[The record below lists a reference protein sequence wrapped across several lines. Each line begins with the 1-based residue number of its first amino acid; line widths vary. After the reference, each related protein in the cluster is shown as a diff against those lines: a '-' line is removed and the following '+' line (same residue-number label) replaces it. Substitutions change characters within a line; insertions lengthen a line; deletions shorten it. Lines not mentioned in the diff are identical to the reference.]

1 MKKTLLGTA
10 LLFALAQAL
19 PMDAQK
25 QVRLTFNRAG
35 GTAVSNVT
43 VKVTDES
50 GNAIN
55 GVTATLQSIKQGT
68 GTDADAATTD
78 VALKSG
84 GKLDTHTEILCANY
98 TNKELDSR
106 FAEFTFKISGL
117 SDFSLNHSDL
127 QIASMNGSGDFQ
139 YNNLPRKCDVR
150 VWNNEDKSTLI
161 ASIDGIVT
169 DKNASKE
176 DKVNPTD
183 KDTGKD
189 NTIDWEI
196 KASTTTPA
204 TTDQILVV
212 RLAKSSDNKGCFFGL
227 KQITLYNGY
236 RFATTAT
243 SNIANVATFSASSP
257 VTFSSDATA
266 YIAINSDNK
275 QVTLSPLNGALAA
288 GKGAIVSKATTGDIY
303 AYVSTETTDSR
314 NNLLVGSSDATKELT
329 DGNYYIFN
337 KKDND
342 AVFSPLDNAASTTL
356 AANKAALK
364 TTTTGGQALTLDFG
378 SVTGINTVTTAM
390 PATNATFDLSGRKV
404 SGKLPAGLY
413 IKNGKKLLIK

>member
-50 GNAIN
+50 GNAID

-68 GTDADAATTD
+68 GTNANATATD

-84 GKLDTHTEILCANY
+84 GQLDTHAEILCADYFN
-98 TNKELDSR
+98 TTKDNS
-106 FAEFTFKISGL
+106 FSEFTFKISGL

-127 QIASMNGSGDFQ
+127 QISALNSSSKFQ
-139 YNNLPRKCDVR
+139 YNANNNRKCDVR
-150 VWNNEDKSTLI
+150 VWGDESKNTLI
-161 ASIDGIVT
+161 TSIDGIAA
-169 DKNASKE
+169 DQEASSE
-176 DKVNPTD
+176 T
-183 KDTGKD
+183 KD

-196 KASTTTPA
+196 KGNTATQTTTN
-204 TTDQILVV
+204 QYLVV
-212 RLAKSSDNKGCFFGL
+212 RLARSTGSNGCYFGL
-227 KQITLYNGY
+227 KRITLYNGY

-243 SNIANVATFSASSP
+243 SNIDNVATFSASKP

-266 YIAINSDNK
+266 YIALNSDNT

-314 NNLLVGSSDATKELT
+314 NNLLVGSGDATKELT

-342 AVFSPLDNAASTTL
+342 AVFSPLNSTNTTL
-356 AANKAALK
+356 AANKAVLK
-364 TTTTGGQALTLDFG
+364 TATPGGQALTLDFG
-378 SVTGINTVTTAM
+378 SVTGINTATTAM
-390 PATNATFDLSGRKV
+390 PATNATFDLSGRKA

>member
-10 LLFALAQAL
+10 LLLALAQAL

-68 GTDADAATTD
+68 GTETSAAATD

-84 GKLDTHTEILCANY
+84 GQLDTHSEILCANY
-98 TNKELDSR
+98 NNALNS

-117 SDFSLNHSDL
+117 SNFSLNHSDL
-127 QIASMNGSGDFQ
+127 QISAMNSSGRFQ
-139 YNNLPRKCDVR
+139 YDPKSRKCDIR
-150 VWNNEDKSTLI
+150 VWGDEDKSTLI
-161 ASIDGIVT
+161 ASTDGIVT
-169 DKNASKE
+169 DKNASNGT
-176 DKVNPTD
+176 V
-183 KDTGKD
+183 D

-204 TTDQILVV
+204 TTDQYLVV

-236 RFATTAT
+236 RFATTTT

-303 AYVSTETTDSR
+303 AYVSTEATDSR
-314 NNLLVGSSDATKELT
+314 NNQLVGSGDATKELT

-337 KKDND
+337 KQGEE
-342 AVFSPLDNAASTTL
+342 AVFSPLSNTASTTL
-356 AANKAALK
+356 AANKAVLK
-364 TTTTGGQALTLDFG
+364 TATPGGQALTLDFG
-378 SVTGINTVTTAM
+378 SVTGINTATTAM

>member
-43 VKVTDES
+43 VNVTDES

-68 GTDADAATTD
+68 GTDAGATATN
-78 VALKSG
+78 VALKPG
-84 GKLDTHTEILCANY
+84 NQLDAHTEILCADYN
-98 TNKELDSR
+98 NNGLDSR

-117 SDFSLNHSDL
+117 NDFSLNHSDL
-127 QIASMNGSGDFQ
+127 QIAALNKGGNFQ
-139 YNNLPRKCDVR
+139 YDKGSRKCDVR

-169 DKNASKE
+169 DKNASNE
-176 DKVNPTD
+176 T
-183 KDTGKD
+183 KD

-196 KASTTTPA
+196 KANTTTPA
-204 TTDQILVV
+204 TTEQILVV

-266 YIAINSDNK
+266 YIAINSNDT

-288 GKGAIVSKATTGDIY
+288 GQGAIVSKATTGDIY
-303 AYVSTETTDSR
+303 AYVSAETTDSR
-314 NNLLVGSSDATKELT
+314 NNQLVGGGDATKELT

-337 KKDND
+337 KKGND
-342 AVFSPLDNAASTTL
+342 AVFSPLNNTSTTL

-364 TTTTGGQALTLDFG
+364 TATPGGQALTLDFG
-378 SVTGINTVTTAM
+378 SVTGINTTTTAM
-390 PATNATFDLSGRKV
+390 SATNATFDLSGRKV

>member
-1 MKKTLLGTA
+1 
-10 LLFALAQAL
+10 
-19 PMDAQK
+19 MDAQK

-68 GTDADAATTD
+68 GTEAGAAATD
-78 VALKSG
+78 VALNSG
-84 GKLDTHTEILCANY
+84 NELNTHPEILCANY
-98 TNKELDSR
+98 SNGKNS

-127 QIASMNGSGDFQ
+127 QIAAMNLNGRFQ
-139 YNNLPRKCDVR
+139 NSKGERYCDVR
-150 VWNNEDKSTLI
+150 VWGNENKSTLI
-161 ASIDGIVT
+161 ASTDGILV
-169 DKNASKE
+169 DKLGGSYT
-176 DKVNPTD
+176 V
-183 KDTGKD
+183 D

-196 KASTTTPA
+196 KGEA
-204 TTDQILVV
+204 TTQAATDQYLVV
-212 RLAKSSDNKGCFFGL
+212 RMAKSSNSNGCFFGL

-243 SNIANVATFSASSP
+243 SNIDNVATFSASSP

-314 NNLLVGSSDATKELT
+314 NNLLVGSGDATKELT

>member
-10 LLFALAQAL
+10 LLLALAQAL

-43 VKVTDES
+43 VNVTDES
-50 GNAIN
+50 GNAID
-55 GVTATLQSIKQGT
+55 GVKATLQSIKQGT
-68 GTDADAATTD
+68 GTDAGAAATD
-78 VALKSG
+78 VALLSG
-84 GKLDTHTEILCANY
+84 EQLNTHTEILCANY
-98 TNKELDSR
+98 SNVEKC

-117 SDFSLNHSDL
+117 NNFSLNHSDL
-127 QIASMNGSGDFQ
+127 QISALQYQGKFQ
-139 YNNLPRKCDVR
+139 NSKDQRYCDVR
-150 VWNNEDKSTLI
+150 VWGNENKSTLI
-161 ASIDGIVT
+161 ASADGILAV
-169 DKNASKE
+169 KLG
-176 DKVNPTD
+176 
-183 KDTGKD
+183 GKYEVD
-189 NTIDWEI
+189 NTVDWEI
-196 KASTTTPA
+196 KGNTTTL
-204 TTDQILVV
+204 TTNDKYIVV
-212 RLAKSSDNKGCFFGL
+212 RMAKSDRSQGCYFGL

-243 SNIANVATFSASSP
+243 SNIDNVATFSASNP

-288 GKGAIVSKATTGDIY
+288 KQGAIVSKTTTGDIY
-303 AYVSTETTDSR
+303 AYVSTEATDSR
-314 NNLLVGSSDATKELT
+314 NNQLVGGGDATKELT
-329 DGNYYIFN
+329 DDNYYIFN
-337 KKDND
+337 KNGEE
-342 AVFSPLDNAASTTL
+342 AVFSPLEKSASTTL

-364 TTTTGGQALTLDFG
+364 TTTISGQALTLDFG
-378 SVTGINTVTTAM
+378 SVTGINTTTTAM

-413 IKNGKKLLIK
+413 IKNGKKFIIK

>member
-78 VALKSG
+78 VALLSG
-84 GKLDTHTEILCANY
+84 MELNTHTEILCANY
-98 TNKELDSR
+98 NNAKNS

-127 QIASMNGSGDFQ
+127 QISAMNLNGRFQ
-139 YNNLPRKCDVR
+139 NSKDQRYCDVR
-150 VWNNEDKSTLI
+150 VWSNENKSTLI
-161 ASIDGIVT
+161 ASVDGILA
-169 DKNASKE
+169 DKLGGSYT
-176 DKVNPTD
+176 V
-183 KDTGKD
+183 D

-196 KASTTTPA
+196 KGEA
-204 TTDQILVV
+204 TTQAATDQYLVV
-212 RLAKSSDNKGCFFGL
+212 RMAKSSNSNGCYFGL

-243 SNIANVATFSASSP
+243 SNIDNVATFSASSP

-288 GKGAIVSKATTGDIY
+288 GQGAIVSKATTGDIY
-303 AYVSTETTDSR
+303 AYVSTKATDSR
-314 NNLLVGSSDATKELT
+314 NNQLVGGGDYNMDLT

-337 KKDND
+337 KQGEE
-342 AVFSPLDNAASTTL
+342 AVFSPLKESASTTL
-356 AANKAALK
+356 AANKAVLK

-378 SVTGINTVTTAM
+378 SVTGINTATTAM

-404 SGKLPAGLY
+404 NGKLPAGLY

>member
-43 VKVTDES
+43 VNVTDES
-50 GNAIN
+50 GNAID

-68 GTDADAATTD
+68 GTDATATATD

-84 GKLDTHTEILCANY
+84 EQLNKHPEILCASYSNGK
-98 TNKELDSR
+98 NA

-127 QIASMNGSGDFQ
+127 QISAMNKDGKFQ
-139 YNNLPRKCDVR
+139 NSKDERYCDVR
-150 VWNNEDKSTLI
+150 VWGNENKRTLI
-161 ASIDGIVT
+161 ASVDGILA
-169 DKNASKE
+169 DKLGGNYE
-176 DKVNPTD
+176 V
-183 KDTGKD
+183 D

-196 KASTTTPA
+196 KTTTTTQA
-204 TTDQILVV
+204 TTDQYIVV
-212 RLAKSSDNKGCFFGL
+212 RMAKNDRNTGCFFGL

-288 GKGAIVSKATTGDIY
+288 GKGAIVSKATTGDTY

-314 NNLLVGSSDATKELT
+314 NNLLVGSGDATKELT

-364 TTTTGGQALTLDFG
+364 TATPGGQALTLDFG
-378 SVTGINTVTTAM
+378 SVTGINTATTAM

>member
-43 VKVTDES
+43 VNVTDES

-68 GTDADAATTD
+68 GTDAGATATD
-78 VALKSG
+78 VALNSG
-84 GKLDTHTEILCANY
+84 NELNTHPEILCANY
-98 TNKELDSR
+98 SNGKNS

-117 SDFSLNHSDL
+117 SDFRLNHSDL
-127 QIASMNGSGDFQ
+127 QIAAMNLNGRFQ
-139 YNNLPRKCDVR
+139 NSKGERYCDVR
-150 VWNNEDKSTLI
+150 VWGNENKSTLI
-161 ASIDGIVT
+161 ASTDGILV
-169 DKNASKE
+169 DKLGGSYT
-176 DKVNPTD
+176 V
-183 KDTGKD
+183 D

-196 KASTTTPA
+196 KGEA
-204 TTDQILVV
+204 TTQAATDQYLVV
-212 RLAKSSDNKGCFFGL
+212 RMAKSSNSNGCFFGL

-236 RFATTAT
+236 RFATTTT
-243 SNIANVATFSASSP
+243 SNIDNVATFSASSP

-266 YIAINSDNK
+266 YIAINSNDT

-288 GKGAIVSKATTGDIY
+288 GQGAIVSKATTGDIY
-303 AYVSTETTDSR
+303 AYVSAEATDSR
-314 NNLLVGSSDATKELT
+314 NNQLVGSGDATKELT

-337 KKDND
+337 KKGDD
-342 AVFSPLDNAASTTL
+342 AVFSPLNNTSTTL

-364 TTTTGGQALTLDFG
+364 TATPGGQALTLDFG
-378 SVTGINTVTTAM
+378 SVTGINTATTAM

>member
-10 LLFALAQAL
+10 LLLALAQAL

-43 VKVTDES
+43 VNVTDES
-50 GNAIN
+50 GNAID

-68 GTDADAATTD
+68 GTDAGAAATD

-84 GKLDTHTEILCANY
+84 GQLDTHSEVLCANY
-98 TNKELDSR
+98 NNNGLDRR

-127 QIASMNGSGDFQ
+127 QIAAMNSGGNFQ

-150 VWNNEDKSTLI
+150 VWGDEDKSTLI
-161 ASIDGIVT
+161 ASTDGIVT
-169 DKNASKE
+169 DKNASNE
-176 DKVNPTD
+176 TV
-183 KDTGKD
+183 D

-204 TTDQILVV
+204 TTDQYLVV

-236 RFATTAT
+236 RFATTTT
-243 SNIANVATFSASSP
+243 SNIDNVATFSASSP

-288 GKGAIVSKATTGDIY
+288 NQGAIVSKATTGDIY
-303 AYVSTETTDSR
+303 AYVSAEATDSR
-314 NNLLVGSSDATKELT
+314 NNQLVGGGDATKELT

-337 KKDND
+337 KKGDD
-342 AVFSPLDNAASTTL
+342 AVFSPLNNTSTTL

-364 TTTTGGQALTLDFG
+364 TATTGGQALTLDFG
-378 SVTGINTVTTAM
+378 SVTGINTTTTAM
-390 PATNATFDLSGRKV
+390 PATNTTFDLSGRKV

>member
-35 GTAVSNVT
+35 GTAMSNVT
-43 VKVTDES
+43 VNVTDES

-55 GVTATLQSIKQGT
+55 GVTATLQSIKQGLGNT
-68 GTDADAATTD
+68 TEAAKKD
-78 VALKSG
+78 VALFNTGAAAS
-84 GKLDTHTEILCANY
+84 HPEILCCKYDNPN
-98 TNKELDSR
+98 TDSYP
-106 FAEFTFKISGL
+106 FAEFVFKISGL
-117 SDFSLNHSDL
+117 SNFGINHTDL
-127 QIASMNGSGDFQ
+127 QIAAMNSSGNFQ
-139 YNNLPRKCDVR
+139 FNNLTRSCDAK
-150 VWNNEDKSTLI
+150 VWGDESYSNLI
-161 ASIDGIVT
+161 TSIEGLDV
-169 DKNASKE
+169 DKNA
-176 DKVNPTD
+176 DLV
-183 KDTGKD
+183 TGSTNIGVD
-189 NTIDWEI
+189 NTTDWEI
-196 KASTTTPA
+196 KSANTTT
-204 TTDQILVV
+204 TTNEQYLIV
-212 RLAKSSDNKGCFFGL
+212 RLTRSTVAGCFFGL

-236 RFATTAT
+236 RFATTTT

-266 YIAINSDNK
+266 YIAINSDNT

-314 NNLLVGSSDATKELT
+314 NNLLVGSGDATKELT

-364 TTTTGGQALTLDFG
+364 TATPGGQALTLDFG
-378 SVTGINTVTTAM
+378 SVTGINTATTAM

>member
-43 VKVTDES
+43 VNVTDES

-55 GVTATLQSIKQGT
+55 GVTATLQSIKEGT
-68 GTDADAATTD
+68 GTDAGAAATD

-84 GKLDTHTEILCANY
+84 NQLDTHTEILCANY
-98 TNKELDSR
+98 NNNGLDSR

-127 QIASMNGSGDFQ
+127 QISAMNSGGKFQ

-150 VWNNEDKSTLI
+150 VWGDENKNTLI

-169 DKNASKE
+169 DKNASNE
-176 DKVNPTD
+176 A
-183 KDTGKD
+183 KD

-196 KASTTTPA
+196 KANTTTPA
-204 TTDQILVV
+204 TTDQYLVV

-243 SNIANVATFSASSP
+243 SNIDNVATFSASKP

-288 GKGAIVSKATTGDIY
+288 GQGAIVSKATTGDVY
-303 AYVSTETTDSR
+303 AYVSTEATDSR
-314 NNLLVGSSDATKELT
+314 NNQLVGGGDYAMDLT

-337 KKDND
+337 KQGDK
-342 AVFSPLDNAASTTL
+342 AVFSPLNNTNTTL

-364 TTTTGGQALTLDFG
+364 TATPGGQALTLDFG
-378 SVTGINTVTTAM
+378 SVTGINTATTAM

>member
-68 GTDADAATTD
+68 GTDADAAATD

-84 GKLDTHTEILCANY
+84 GKLNTHTEILCANY
-98 TNKELDSR
+98 NNNGLDSR

-117 SDFSLNHSDL
+117 SNFSLNHSDL
-127 QIASMNGSGDFQ
+127 QIAAMNSGGDFQ
-139 YNNLPRKCDVR
+139 YDPKSRKCDVR

-169 DKNASKE
+169 DKNASEESKR
-176 DKVNPTD
+176 
-183 KDTGKD
+183 TGKD

-204 TTDQILVV
+204 TTEQILVV

-236 RFATTAT
+236 RFATTTT
-243 SNIANVATFSASSP
+243 SNIDNVATFSASTP

-275 QVTLSPLNGALAA
+275 QVTLSPLNGALTA
-288 GKGAIVSKATTGDIY
+288 GQGAIVSKATTGDIY
-303 AYVSTETTDSR
+303 AYVSTEATDSR
-314 NNLLVGSSDATKELT
+314 NNQLVGSGDEATDLT

-337 KKDND
+337 LKDGA
-342 AVFSPLDNAASTTL
+342 AVFSPLDNAASTKL

-378 SVTGINTVTTAM
+378 SVTGINTATTAM

>member
-43 VKVTDES
+43 VNVTDES

-68 GTDADAATTD
+68 GTDAGATATD
-78 VALKSG
+78 VALNSG
-84 GKLDTHTEILCANY
+84 NELNTHPEILCANY
-98 TNKELDSR
+98 NNGKNS

-127 QIASMNGSGDFQ
+127 QIAAMNLNGRFQ
-139 YNNLPRKCDVR
+139 NSKGERYCDVR
-150 VWNNEDKSTLI
+150 VWGNENKSTLI
-161 ASIDGIVT
+161 ASTDGILV
-169 DKNASKE
+169 DKLGGSYT
-176 DKVNPTD
+176 V
-183 KDTGKD
+183 D

-196 KASTTTPA
+196 KGETTTQA
-204 TTDQILVV
+204 ATDQYLVV
-212 RLAKSSDNKGCFFGL
+212 RMAKSSNSNGCFFGL

-243 SNIANVATFSASSP
+243 SNIDNVATFSASNP

-288 GKGAIVSKATTGDIY
+288 GQGAIVSKATTGDIY
-303 AYVSTETTDSR
+303 AYVSAETTDSR
-314 NNLLVGSSDATKELT
+314 NNQLVGGGDATKELT

-337 KKDND
+337 KKGDD
-342 AVFSPLDNAASTTL
+342 AVFSPLNNTSTTL

-364 TTTTGGQALTLDFG
+364 TATPGGQALTLDFG
-378 SVTGINTVTTAM
+378 SVTGINTITTAM

-404 SGKLPAGLY
+404 SGELPAGLY

>member
-43 VKVTDES
+43 VNVTDES

-78 VALKSG
+78 VALLSG
-84 GKLDTHTEILCANY
+84 EQLNTHTEILCANY
-98 TNKELDSR
+98 SNVEKC

-117 SDFSLNHSDL
+117 NNFSLNHSDL
-127 QIASMNGSGDFQ
+127 QISALQYQGKFQ
-139 YNNLPRKCDVR
+139 NSKDQRYCDVR
-150 VWNNEDKSTLI
+150 VWGNENKSTLI
-161 ASIDGIVT
+161 ASADGILAV
-169 DKNASKE
+169 KLG
-176 DKVNPTD
+176 
-183 KDTGKD
+183 GKYEVD

-196 KASTTTPA
+196 KGNTTTQA
-204 TTDQILVV
+204 TTDQYIVV
-212 RLAKSSDNKGCFFGL
+212 RMAKSDRSQGCYFGL

-314 NNLLVGSSDATKELT
+314 NNLLVGSGDATKELT

-337 KKDND
+337 KQGDD
-342 AVFSPLDNAASTTL
+342 AVFSPLNNTASTTL
-356 AANKAALK
+356 AANKAVLK
-364 TTTTGGQALTLDFG
+364 TATPGGQALTLDFG

-404 SGKLPAGLY
+404 NGKLPAGLY

>member
-43 VKVTDES
+43 VNVTDES
-50 GNAIN
+50 GNAID

-68 GTDADAATTD
+68 GTDAGATATD

-84 GKLDTHTEILCANY
+84 YQLDTHTEILCASYSNVK
-98 TNKELDSR
+98 NC

-117 SDFSLNHSDL
+117 SNFSLNHSDL
-127 QIASMNGSGDFQ
+127 QIAAMNGQGKFQ
-139 YNNLPRKCDVR
+139 NSKGERYCDVR
-150 VWNNEDKSTLI
+150 VWGNENKSTLI
-161 ASIDGIVT
+161 ASADGILA
-169 DKNASKE
+169 DKLGGDYE
-176 DKVNPTD
+176 R
-183 KDTGKD
+183 D

-196 KASTTTPA
+196 KGNTTTPA
-204 TTDQILVV
+204 TTDQYIVV
-212 RLAKSSDNKGCFFGL
+212 RMAKNDQNPGCFFGL

-243 SNIANVATFSASSP
+243 SNIANVATFSASNP

-266 YIAINSDNK
+266 YIAINSNDT

-288 GKGAIVSKATTGDIY
+288 KQGAIVSKATTGDIY
-303 AYVSTETTDSR
+303 AYVSTEATDSR
-314 NNLLVGSSDATKELT
+314 NNQLVGGGDATKELT

-337 KKDND
+337 KQGEE
-342 AVFSPLDNAASTTL
+342 AVFSPLSNTASTTL

>member
-25 QVRLTFNRAG
+25 QVRLTFNRAS

-50 GNAIN
+50 GNAID
-55 GVTATLQSIKQGT
+55 GVTATLQSIKQGI
-68 GTDADAATTD
+68 GTDANATATD

-98 TNKELDSR
+98 NNSVQKS

-127 QIASMNGSGDFQ
+127 QIAAMNGSGDFQ

-169 DKNASKE
+169 DKNASEESKGI
-176 DKVNPTD
+176 
-183 KDTGKD
+183 GKD

-204 TTDQILVV
+204 TTEQILVV
-212 RLAKSSDNKGCFFGL
+212 RMAKSSDNKGCFFGL

-243 SNIANVATFSASSP
+243 SNIDNVATFSASNP

-266 YIAINSDNK
+266 YIAINSNDT

-288 GKGAIVSKATTGDIY
+288 KQGAIVSKATTGDIY
-303 AYVSTETTDSR
+303 AYVSTKATDSR
-314 NNLLVGSSDATKELT
+314 NNQLVGGGDYAMDLT

-337 KKDND
+337 KQGED
-342 AVFSPLDNAASTTL
+342 AVFSPLNSTNTKL

-364 TTTTGGQALTLDFG
+364 TATTGVQALTLDFG

-404 SGKLPAGLY
+404 NGKLPAGLY

>member
-50 GNAIN
+50 GNAID

-68 GTDADAATTD
+68 GTNANATATD

-84 GKLDTHTEILCANY
+84 GQLDTHAEILCAEYFN
-98 TNKELDSR
+98 TTKDNS
-106 FAEFTFKISGL
+106 FSEFTFKISGL

-127 QIASMNGSGDFQ
+127 QISALNSSSKFQ
-139 YNNLPRKCDVR
+139 YNANYNRKCDVR
-150 VWNNEDKSTLI
+150 VWGDESKSTLI
-161 ASIDGIVT
+161 TSIDGIAA
-169 DKNASKE
+169 DQEASSE
-176 DKVNPTD
+176 T
-183 KDTGKD
+183 KD

-196 KASTTTPA
+196 KGNTATQTTTN
-204 TTDQILVV
+204 QYLVV
-212 RLAKSSDNKGCFFGL
+212 RLARSTGSNGCYFGL

-243 SNIANVATFSASSP
+243 SNIDNVATFSASKP

-266 YIAINSDNK
+266 YIAINSDNT

-288 GKGAIVSKATTGDIY
+288 GQGAIVSKATTGDIY
-303 AYVSTETTDSR
+303 AYVSAETTDSR
-314 NNLLVGSSDATKELT
+314 NNQLVGGGDATKELT

-337 KKDND
+337 KKGDD
-342 AVFSPLDNAASTTL
+342 AVFSPLNNTSTTL

-364 TTTTGGQALTLDFG
+364 TATPGGQALTLDFG
-378 SVTGINTVTTAM
+378 SVTGINTATTAM

>member
-10 LLFALAQAL
+10 LLLALAQAL

-35 GTAVSNVT
+35 GTAVGNVT
-43 VKVTDES
+43 VNVTDES
-50 GNAIN
+50 GNTID

-68 GTDADAATTD
+68 GTDAGAATTD

-98 TNKELDSR
+98 NNSLQKS

-127 QIASMNGSGDFQ
+127 QIAAMNGSGDFQ

-169 DKNASKE
+169 DKNASEESKGI
-176 DKVNPTD
+176 
-183 KDTGKD
+183 GKD

-196 KASTTTPA
+196 KANTTTPA
-204 TTDQILVV
+204 TTEQILVV

-243 SNIANVATFSASSP
+243 SNIDNVATFSASNP

-288 GKGAIVSKATTGDIY
+288 KQGAIVSKATTGDIY
-303 AYVSTETTDSR
+303 AYVSTEATDSR
-314 NNLLVGSSDATKELT
+314 NNQLVGGGDEAIDLT

-337 KKDND
+337 KPGEE
-342 AVFSPLDNAASTTL
+342 AVFSPLNNTNTTL

-364 TTTTGGQALTLDFG
+364 TTTAGGQALTLDFG

-413 IKNGKKLLIK
+413 IKNGKKFIIK

>member
-43 VKVTDES
+43 VNVTDES

-55 GVTATLQSIKQGT
+55 GVTATLQSIKEGT
-68 GTDADAATTD
+68 GTDAGATATD

-98 TNKELDSR
+98 NNSVQKS

-127 QIASMNGSGDFQ
+127 QIAAMNGSGDFQ

-169 DKNASKE
+169 DKNASEESKGI
-176 DKVNPTD
+176 
-183 KDTGKD
+183 GKD

-196 KASTTTPA
+196 KANTTTPA
-204 TTDQILVV
+204 TTEQILVV
-212 RLAKSSDNKGCFFGL
+212 RMAKSSDNKGCYFGL

-243 SNIANVATFSASSP
+243 SNIDNVATFSASAP

-288 GKGAIVSKATTGDIY
+288 GQGAIVSKATTGDIY
-303 AYVSTETTDSR
+303 AYVSTEATDSR
-314 NNLLVGSSDATKELT
+314 NNQLVGSGDEATDLT

-337 KKDND
+337 LKDGA
-342 AVFSPLDNAASTTL
+342 AVFSPLDNAANTKL

-364 TTTTGGQALTLDFG
+364 TTTIGGHALTLDFG
-378 SVTGINTVTTAM
+378 SVTGINTATTAM
-390 PATNATFDLSGRKV
+390 SATNATFDLSGRKA

>member
-43 VKVTDES
+43 VNVTDES

-68 GTDADAATTD
+68 GTDANATATD

-84 GKLDTHTEILCANY
+84 GQLDTHSEVLCANY
-98 TNKELDSR
+98 NNNGLDRR

-127 QIASMNGSGDFQ
+127 QIAAMNSGGNFQ

-150 VWNNEDKSTLI
+150 VWGDEDKSTLI
-161 ASIDGIVT
+161 ASTDGIVT
-169 DKNASKE
+169 DKNASNE
-176 DKVNPTD
+176 TV
-183 KDTGKD
+183 D

-196 KASTTTPA
+196 KANTTTPA
-204 TTDQILVV
+204 TTDQYLVV

-266 YIAINSDNK
+266 YIAINSDNT

-288 GKGAIVSKATTGDIY
+288 GQGAIVSKATTGDIY

-314 NNLLVGSSDATKELT
+314 NNLLVGSGDATKELT

-337 KKDND
+337 KQGEE
-342 AVFSPLDNAASTTL
+342 AVFSPLSNTASTTL

-364 TTTTGGQALTLDFG
+364 TATPGGQALTLDFG
-378 SVTGINTVTTAM
+378 SVTGINTATTAM

>member
-43 VKVTDES
+43 VNVTDES
-50 GNAIN
+50 GNTIN

-68 GTDADAATTD
+68 GTEAGAAATD
-78 VALKSG
+78 VALKSIG
-84 GKLDTHTEILCANY
+84 QLDAHTEILCADYN
-98 TNKELDSR
+98 NNGLDSR

-117 SDFSLNHSDL
+117 NDFSLNHSDL
-127 QIASMNGSGDFQ
+127 QIAALNKDGNFQ
-139 YNNLPRKCDVR
+139 YDKGSRKCDVR
-150 VWNNEDKSTLI
+150 VWGDEDKNTLI

-169 DKNASKE
+169 DKNASNE
-176 DKVNPTD
+176 T
-183 KDTGKD
+183 KD

-204 TTDQILVV
+204 TTEQILVV
-212 RLAKSSDNKGCFFGL
+212 RLAKSSNNKGCFFGL

-314 NNLLVGSSDATKELT
+314 NNLLVGSGDATKELT

-364 TTTTGGQALTLDFG
+364 TATTGGQALTLDFG

>member
-25 QVRLTFNRAG
+25 QVRLTFNRAD

-43 VKVTDES
+43 VNVTDES

-68 GTDADAATTD
+68 GTDTGAAAND
-78 VALKSG
+78 VALLSG
-84 GKLDTHTEILCANY
+84 EQLNTHPEILCANY
-98 TNKELDSR
+98 NNVEKC

-117 SDFSLNHSDL
+117 NDFSLNHSDL
-127 QIASMNGSGDFQ
+127 QIAALNRGGKFQ
-139 YNNLPRKCDVR
+139 YDKGSRKCDVR

-169 DKNASKE
+169 DKNASNE
-176 DKVNPTD
+176 T
-183 KDTGKD
+183 KD

-204 TTDQILVV
+204 TTEQILVV

-243 SNIANVATFSASSP
+243 SNIDNVATFSASNP

-288 GKGAIVSKATTGDIY
+288 KQGAIVRKATTGDIY
-303 AYVSTETTDSR
+303 AYVSTEATDSR
-314 NNLLVGSSDATKELT
+314 NNQLVGGGDEAMDLT

-337 KKDND
+337 KNKKGDE
-342 AVFSPLDNAASTTL
+342 AVFSPLDKAAGTKL
-356 AANKAALK
+356 AANKAVLK
-364 TTTTGGQALTLDFG
+364 TATTGGQALTLDFG
-378 SVTGINTVTTAM
+378 SVTGINTTTTAM

-413 IKNGKKLLIK
+413 IKNGKKYIIK

>member
-43 VKVTDES
+43 VNVTDES

-68 GTDADAATTD
+68 GTDATATATD

-84 GKLDTHTEILCANY
+84 GQLDTHSEVLCANY
-98 TNKELDSR
+98 NNNGLDRR

-127 QIASMNGSGDFQ
+127 QIAAMNSGGNFQ

-150 VWNNEDKSTLI
+150 VWGDEDKSTLI
-161 ASIDGIVT
+161 ASTDGIVT
-169 DKNASKE
+169 DKNASNE
-176 DKVNPTD
+176 TV
-183 KDTGKD
+183 D

-204 TTDQILVV
+204 TTEQILVV

-236 RFATTAT
+236 RFATTTT
-243 SNIANVATFSASSP
+243 SNIDNVATFSASSP

-266 YIAINSDNK
+266 YIAINSNNT

-288 GKGAIVSKATTGDIY
+288 EQGAIVSKATTGDIY

-314 NNLLVGSSDATKELT
+314 NNLLVGSGDATKELT

-364 TTTTGGQALTLDFG
+364 TATPGGQALTLDFG
-378 SVTGINTVTTAM
+378 SVTGINTATTAM

>member
-10 LLFALAQAL
+10 LLLALAQAL

-43 VKVTDES
+43 VNVTDES
-50 GNAIN
+50 GNAID

-84 GKLDTHTEILCANY
+84 GQLDTHSEVLCANY
-98 TNKELDSR
+98 NNNGLDRR

-127 QIASMNGSGDFQ
+127 QIAAMNSGGNFQ

-150 VWNNEDKSTLI
+150 VWGDEDKNTPI

-169 DKNASKE
+169 DKNASNE
-176 DKVNPTD
+176 T
-183 KDTGKD
+183 KD

-204 TTDQILVV
+204 TTEQILVV

-236 RFATTAT
+236 RFTTTTT

-314 NNLLVGSSDATKELT
+314 NNLLVGSGDATKELT

-342 AVFSPLDNAASTTL
+342 AVFSPLNNTSTTL

-364 TTTTGGQALTLDFG
+364 TATPGGQALTLDFG
-378 SVTGINTVTTAM
+378 SVTGINTATTAM

>member
-50 GNAIN
+50 GNAID
-55 GVTATLQSIKQGT
+55 GVTATLQSIKQGLGNT
-68 GTDADAATTD
+68 TEAAKKD
-78 VALKSG
+78 VALFNIGAAAS
-84 GKLDTHTEILCANY
+84 HPEILCCKYDNPN
-98 TNKELDSR
+98 TNSYP
-106 FAEFTFKISGL
+106 FAEFVFKISGL
-117 SDFSLNHSDL
+117 SNFSINHTDL
-127 QIASMNGSGDFQ
+127 QIAAMNLSGNFQ
-139 YNNLPRKCDVR
+139 FNNLNRSCDAKVWGDESYNN
-150 VWNNEDKSTLI
+150 LI
-161 ASIDGIVT
+161 ASIEGLDV
-169 DKNASKE
+169 DKNAAKATE
-176 DKVNPTD
+176 T
-183 KDTGKD
+183 TGVD
-189 NTIDWEI
+189 NTTDWEI
-196 KASTTTPA
+196 KSANTTT
-204 TTDQILVV
+204 TTNNQYLIV
-212 RLAKSSDNKGCFFGL
+212 RLTRSTIAGCFFGL

-243 SNIANVATFSASSP
+243 SNIDNVATFSASNP

-266 YIAINSDNK
+266 YIAINSNDT

-288 GKGAIVSKATTGDIY
+288 GQGAIVSKATTGDIY
-303 AYVSTETTDSR
+303 AYVSTEATDSR
-314 NNLLVGSSDATKELT
+314 NNQLVGGGDYAMDLT

-337 KKDND
+337 KPGDE
-342 AVFSPLDNAASTTL
+342 AVFSPLNSTNTKL

-364 TTTTGGQALTLDFG
+364 TATAGVQALTLDFG
-378 SVTGINTVTTAM
+378 SVTGINTTTTAM

-413 IKNGKKLLIK
+413 IKNGKKFIIK

>member
-43 VKVTDES
+43 VNVTDES
-50 GNAIN
+50 GNAID

-68 GTDADAATTD
+68 GTDAGAAATD

-84 GKLDTHTEILCANY
+84 NQLDTHTEILCANY
-98 TNKELDSR
+98 NNNGLDSR

-127 QIASMNGSGDFQ
+127 QISAMNSGGKFQ

-150 VWNNEDKSTLI
+150 VWGDENKNTLI

-169 DKNASKE
+169 DKNASNE
-176 DKVNPTD
+176 A
-183 KDTGKD
+183 KD

-204 TTDQILVV
+204 TTEQYLVV
-212 RLAKSSDNKGCFFGL
+212 RLAKSSDNQGCFFGL

-243 SNIANVATFSASSP
+243 SNIDNVATFSASNP

-266 YIAINSDNK
+266 YIAINSNNT

-288 GKGAIVSKATTGDIY
+288 GQGAIVSKATTGDIY
-303 AYVSTETTDSR
+303 AYVSTEATDSR
-314 NNLLVGSSDATKELT
+314 NNQLVGSGDATKDLT

-337 KKDND
+337 KQGEE
-342 AVFSPLDNAASTTL
+342 AVFSPLKESANTTL

-364 TTTTGGQALTLDFG
+364 TATTGGQALTLDFG
-378 SVTGINTVTTAM
+378 SVTGINTTTTAM

>member
-43 VKVTDES
+43 VNVTDES
-50 GNAIN
+50 GNAID

-68 GTDADAATTD
+68 GTDASAAAND
-78 VALKSG
+78 VALLSG
-84 GKLDTHTEILCANY
+84 MELNTHTEILCANY
-98 TNKELDSR
+98 DNLKNS

-117 SDFSLNHSDL
+117 NNFSLNHSDL
-127 QIASMNGSGDFQ
+127 QISAMNRNGRFQ
-139 YNNLPRKCDVR
+139 NSKDQRYCDVR
-150 VWNNEDKSTLI
+150 VWGNENKSTLL
-161 ASIDGIVT
+161 ASVDGILV
-169 DKNASKE
+169 DKLGG
-176 DKVNPTD
+176 DYVR
-183 KDTGKD
+183 D

-196 KASTTTPA
+196 KGNTTTPA
-204 TTDQILVV
+204 ATDQYIVV
-212 RLAKSSDNKGCFFGL
+212 RMAKSDRSQGCYFGL

-236 RFATTAT
+236 RFATTTT

-288 GKGAIVSKATTGDIY
+288 GQGAIVSKATTGDIY
-303 AYVSTETTDSR
+303 AYVSTEATDSR
-314 NNLLVGSSDATKELT
+314 NNQLVGGGDATKELT

-337 KKDND
+337 KKGDD
-342 AVFSPLDNAASTTL
+342 AVFSPLNNTSTTL

-364 TTTTGGQALTLDFG
+364 TATPGGQALTLDFG
-378 SVTGINTVTTAM
+378 SVTGINTATTAM

>member
-43 VKVTDES
+43 VNVTDES

-68 GTDADAATTD
+68 GTDAGATATN

-84 GKLDTHTEILCANY
+84 NQLDTHTEILCASYN
-98 TNKELDSR
+98 NVKNS

-127 QIASMNGSGDFQ
+127 QIAAMNGQGKFQ
-139 YNNLPRKCDVR
+139 NSKGERYCDVR
-150 VWNNEDKSTLI
+150 VWGNENKSTLI
-161 ASIDGIVT
+161 ASADGILA
-169 DKNASKE
+169 DKLGGDYE
-176 DKVNPTD
+176 R
-183 KDTGKD
+183 D

-196 KASTTTPA
+196 KGNTTTPA
-204 TTDQILVV
+204 TTDQYIVV
-212 RLAKSSDNKGCFFGL
+212 RMAKNDQNPGCFFGL

-266 YIAINSDNK
+266 YIAINSNDT

-288 GKGAIVSKATTGDIY
+288 GQGAIVSKATTGDIY
-303 AYVSTETTDSR
+303 AYVSTEATDSR
-314 NNLLVGSSDATKELT
+314 NNQLVGSGDATKDLT

-337 KKDND
+337 KKGEE
-342 AVFSPLDNAASTTL
+342 AVFSPLDKSASTKL

-364 TTTTGGQALTLDFG
+364 TATTGGQALTLDFG
-378 SVTGINTVTTAM
+378 SVTGINTATTAM

>member
-35 GTAVSNVT
+35 GTAVGNVT

-68 GTDADAATTD
+68 GTDATAAATD

-84 GKLDTHTEILCANY
+84 AQLDTHPEILCASYN
-98 TNKELDSR
+98 NALNSS

-127 QIASMNGSGDFQ
+127 QIAALNGGGSFQ

-150 VWNNEDKSTLI
+150 VWGDEDKNTLI
-161 ASIDGIVT
+161 ASTDGIVT
-169 DKNASKE
+169 DKNASNE
-176 DKVNPTD
+176 TV
-183 KDTGKD
+183 D

-204 TTDQILVV
+204 TTDQYLVV

-243 SNIANVATFSASSP
+243 SNIDNVATFSASSP

-266 YIAINSDNK
+266 YIAINSNNT

-288 GKGAIVSKATTGDIY
+288 GQGAIVSKATTGDIY
-303 AYVSTETTDSR
+303 AYVSTEATDSR
-314 NNLLVGSSDATKELT
+314 NNQLVGSGDATKELT

-337 KKDND
+337 KKGEE
-342 AVFSPLDNAASTTL
+342 AVFSPLSNTNTTL

-364 TTTTGGQALTLDFG
+364 TATTGGQALTLDFG
-378 SVTGINTVTTAM
+378 SVTGINTATTAM
-390 PATNATFDLSGRKV
+390 PATNTTFDLSGRKV

>member
-1 MKKTLLGTA
+1 M
-10 LLFALAQAL
+10 
-19 PMDAQK
+19 
-25 QVRLTFNRAG
+25 
-35 GTAVSNVT
+35 SNVT
-43 VKVTDES
+43 VNVTDES

-55 GVTATLQSIKQGT
+55 GVTATLQSIKQGLGNT
-68 GTDADAATTD
+68 TEAAKKD
-78 VALKSG
+78 VALFNTGAAAS
-84 GKLDTHTEILCANY
+84 HPEILCCKYDNPN
-98 TNKELDSR
+98 TDSYP
-106 FAEFTFKISGL
+106 FAEFVFKISGL
-117 SDFSLNHSDL
+117 SNFGINHTDL
-127 QIASMNGSGDFQ
+127 QIAAMNSSGNFQ
-139 YNNLPRKCDVR
+139 FNNLTRSCDAK
-150 VWNNEDKSTLI
+150 VWGDESYSNLI
-161 ASIDGIVT
+161 TSIEGLDV
-169 DKNASKE
+169 DKNA
-176 DKVNPTD
+176 DLV
-183 KDTGKD
+183 TGSTNIGVD
-189 NTIDWEI
+189 NTTDWEI
-196 KASTTTPA
+196 KSANTTT
-204 TTDQILVV
+204 TTNEQYLIV
-212 RLAKSSDNKGCFFGL
+212 RLTRSTVAGCFFGL

-236 RFATTAT
+236 RFATTTT

-266 YIAINSDNK
+266 YIAINSDNT

-314 NNLLVGSSDATKELT
+314 NNLLVGSGDATKELT

-364 TTTTGGQALTLDFG
+364 TATPGGQALTLDFG
-378 SVTGINTVTTAM
+378 SVTGINTATTAM

>member
-43 VKVTDES
+43 VNVTDES
-50 GNAIN
+50 GNAID

-68 GTDADAATTD
+68 GTDAGAAATD

-84 GKLDTHTEILCANY
+84 YQLDTHTEILCASYSNVK
-98 TNKELDSR
+98 NC

-117 SDFSLNHSDL
+117 SNFSLNHSDL
-127 QIASMNGSGDFQ
+127 QIAAMNGQGKFQ
-139 YNNLPRKCDVR
+139 NSKGERYCDVR
-150 VWNNEDKSTLI
+150 VWGNENKSTLI
-161 ASIDGIVT
+161 ASADGILA
-169 DKNASKE
+169 DKLGGDYE
-176 DKVNPTD
+176 R
-183 KDTGKD
+183 D

-196 KASTTTPA
+196 KGNTTTPA
-204 TTDQILVV
+204 TTDQYIVV
-212 RLAKSSDNKGCFFGL
+212 RMAKNDQNPGCYFGL

-236 RFATTAT
+236 RFATTTT
-243 SNIANVATFSASSP
+243 SNIDNVATFSASSP

-266 YIAINSDNK
+266 YIAINSNDT

-288 GKGAIVSKATTGDIY
+288 GQGAIVSKATTGDIY
-303 AYVSTETTDSR
+303 AYVSAEATDSR
-314 NNLLVGSSDATKELT
+314 NNQLVGGGDATKELT

-337 KKDND
+337 KQGDD
-342 AVFSPLDNAASTTL
+342 AVFSPLNNTSTTL

-364 TTTTGGQALTLDFG
+364 TATPGGQALTLDFG
-378 SVTGINTVTTAM
+378 SVTGINTATTAM
-390 PATNATFDLSGRKV
+390 SATNATFDLSGRKA

>member
-1 MKKTLLGTA
+1 
-10 LLFALAQAL
+10 
-19 PMDAQK
+19 MDAQK

-43 VKVTDES
+43 VNVTDES

-68 GTDADAATTD
+68 GTDATATATD

-84 GKLDTHTEILCANY
+84 GQLDTHSEVLCANY
-98 TNKELDSR
+98 NNNGLDRR

-127 QIASMNGSGDFQ
+127 QIAAMNSGGNFQ

-150 VWNNEDKSTLI
+150 VWGDEDKSTLI
-161 ASIDGIVT
+161 ASTDGIVT
-169 DKNASKE
+169 DKNASNE
-176 DKVNPTD
+176 TV
-183 KDTGKD
+183 D

-204 TTDQILVV
+204 TTEQILVV

-236 RFATTAT
+236 RFATTTT
-243 SNIANVATFSASSP
+243 SNIDNVATFSASSP

-266 YIAINSDNK
+266 YIAINSNDT

-288 GKGAIVSKATTGDIY
+288 GQGAIVSKATTGDIY
-303 AYVSTETTDSR
+303 AYVSTEATDSR
-314 NNLLVGSSDATKELT
+314 NNQLVGSGDATKELT

-337 KKDND
+337 KKGED
-342 AVFSPLDNAASTTL
+342 AVFSPLDKSVSTTL

-364 TTTTGGQALTLDFG
+364 TATPGGQALTLDFG
-378 SVTGINTVTTAM
+378 SVTGINTATTAM

-404 SGKLPAGLY
+404 NGKLPAGLY

>member
-43 VKVTDES
+43 VNVTDES

-68 GTDADAATTD
+68 GTDADAAATD
-78 VALKSG
+78 VALLSG
-84 GKLDTHTEILCANY
+84 MELNTHTEILCANY
-98 TNKELDSR
+98 ANVKNS

-117 SDFSLNHSDL
+117 NNFSLNHSDL
-127 QIASMNGSGDFQ
+127 QIAAMNLYGRFQ
-139 YNNLPRKCDVR
+139 NSKDQRYCDVR
-150 VWNNEDKSTLI
+150 VWGNENKSTLL
-161 ASIDGIVT
+161 ASVDGILV
-169 DKNASKE
+169 DKLGG
-176 DKVNPTD
+176 DYVR
-183 KDTGKD
+183 D

-196 KASTTTPA
+196 KGDTTTPA
-204 TTDQILVV
+204 ATDQYIVV
-212 RLAKSSDNKGCFFGL
+212 RMAKSDRSQGCYFGL

-243 SNIANVATFSASSP
+243 SNIDNVATFSASKP

-266 YIAINSDNK
+266 YIAINSNDT

-288 GKGAIVSKATTGDIY
+288 GQGAIVSKTTTGDIY
-303 AYVSTETTDSR
+303 AYVSTEATDNR
-314 NNLLVGSSDATKELT
+314 NNQLVGSGDATKELT

-337 KKDND
+337 KQGEE
-342 AVFSPLDNAASTTL
+342 AVFSPLNNTASTTL

-364 TTTTGGQALTLDFG
+364 TATTGGQALTLDFG
-378 SVTGINTVTTAM
+378 SVTGINTATIAM
-390 PATNATFDLSGRKV
+390 PATNTTFDLSGRKV
-404 SGKLPAGLY
+404 SGNLPAGLY

>member
-43 VKVTDES
+43 VNVTDES
-50 GNAIN
+50 GNAID

-68 GTDADAATTD
+68 GTDASAAAND
-78 VALKSG
+78 VALLSG
-84 GKLDTHTEILCANY
+84 MELNTHTEILCANY
-98 TNKELDSR
+98 DNLKNS

-117 SDFSLNHSDL
+117 NNFSLNHSDL
-127 QIASMNGSGDFQ
+127 QISAMNLNGRFQ
-139 YNNLPRKCDVR
+139 NSKDQRYCDVR
-150 VWNNEDKSTLI
+150 VWGNENKSTLL
-161 ASIDGIVT
+161 ASVDGILV
-169 DKNASKE
+169 DKLGG
-176 DKVNPTD
+176 DYVR
-183 KDTGKD
+183 D

-196 KASTTTPA
+196 KGNTTTPA
-204 TTDQILVV
+204 ATDQYIVV
-212 RLAKSSDNKGCFFGL
+212 RMAKSDRSQGCYFGL

-243 SNIANVATFSASSP
+243 SNIDNVATFSASKP

-266 YIAINSDNK
+266 YIAINSNNT

-288 GKGAIVSKATTGDIY
+288 GQGAIVSKATTGDIY
-303 AYVSTETTDSR
+303 AYVSAETTDSR
-314 NNLLVGSSDATKELT
+314 NNQLVGGGDATKELT

-337 KKDND
+337 KKGDD
-342 AVFSPLDNAASTTL
+342 AVFSPLNNTSTTL

-364 TTTTGGQALTLDFG
+364 TATPGGQALTLDFG
-378 SVTGINTVTTAM
+378 SVTGINTATTAM

>member
-43 VKVTDES
+43 VNVTDES
-50 GNAIN
+50 GNAID

-84 GKLDTHTEILCANY
+84 GQLDTHSEVLCANY
-98 TNKELDSR
+98 NNNGLDRR

-127 QIASMNGSGDFQ
+127 QIAAMNSGGNFQ

-150 VWNNEDKSTLI
+150 VWGDEDKSTLI
-161 ASIDGIVT
+161 ASTDGIVT
-169 DKNASKE
+169 DKNASNE
-176 DKVNPTD
+176 TV
-183 KDTGKD
+183 D

-204 TTDQILVV
+204 TTDQYLVV

-236 RFATTAT
+236 RFATTTT

-314 NNLLVGSSDATKELT
+314 NNQLVGSGDYAMDLT

-337 KKDND
+337 KPGEE
-342 AVFSPLDNAASTTL
+342 AVFSPLDKSASTKL

-364 TTTTGGQALTLDFG
+364 TATTGGQALTLDFG
-378 SVTGINTVTTAM
+378 SVTGINTATTAM

>member
-43 VKVTDES
+43 VNVTDES
-50 GNAIN
+50 GNAID

-68 GTDADAATTD
+68 GTGADAATTD

-84 GKLDTHTEILCANY
+84 GQLDTHSEVLCANY
-98 TNKELDSR
+98 NNNGLDRR

-127 QIASMNGSGDFQ
+127 QIAAMNSGGNFQ

-150 VWNNEDKSTLI
+150 VWGDEDKHTPI

-169 DKNASKE
+169 DKNASNE
-176 DKVNPTD
+176 T
-183 KDTGKD
+183 KD

-204 TTDQILVV
+204 TTEQILVV

-236 RFATTAT
+236 RFATTTT

-303 AYVSTETTDSR
+303 AYVSTEATDSR
-314 NNLLVGSSDATKELT
+314 NNQLVGSGDATKELT

-337 KKDND
+337 KQGEE
-342 AVFSPLDNAASTTL
+342 AVFSPLDKSASTTL

-378 SVTGINTVTTAM
+378 SVTGINTATTAM

>member
-10 LLFALAQAL
+10 LLLALAQAL

-43 VKVTDES
+43 VNVTDES

-68 GTDADAATTD
+68 GTDAGAAATD
-78 VALKSG
+78 VALLSG
-84 GKLDTHTEILCANY
+84 EQLNTHTEILCANY
-98 TNKELDSR
+98 SNVEKC

-117 SDFSLNHSDL
+117 NNFSLNHSDL
-127 QIASMNGSGDFQ
+127 QISALQYQGKFQ
-139 YNNLPRKCDVR
+139 NSKDQRYCDVR
-150 VWNNEDKSTLI
+150 VWGNENKSTLI
-161 ASIDGIVT
+161 ASADGILAV
-169 DKNASKE
+169 KLG
-176 DKVNPTD
+176 
-183 KDTGKD
+183 GKYEVD
-189 NTIDWEI
+189 NTVDWEI
-196 KASTTTPA
+196 KGNTTTL
-204 TTDQILVV
+204 TTNDKYIVV
-212 RLAKSSDNKGCFFGL
+212 RMAKSDRSQGCFFGL

-243 SNIANVATFSASSP
+243 SNIDYVATFSASNP

-288 GKGAIVSKATTGDIY
+288 GQGAIVSKATTGDIY
-303 AYVSTETTDSR
+303 AYVSTEATDSR
-314 NNLLVGSSDATKELT
+314 NNQLVGGGDYAMDLT

-337 KKDND
+337 KKVDEE
-342 AVFSPLDNAASTTL
+342 AVFSPLDKTANTKL

-364 TTTTGGQALTLDFG
+364 TATTGVQALTLDFG

-413 IKNGKKLLIK
+413 IKNGKKFIIK

>member
-25 QVRLTFNRAG
+25 QVHLTFNRAG

-43 VKVTDES
+43 VNVTDES
-50 GNAIN
+50 GNAID

-68 GTDADAATTD
+68 GTDASAAAND
-78 VALKSG
+78 VALLSG
-84 GKLDTHTEILCANY
+84 MELNTHTEILCANY
-98 TNKELDSR
+98 DNLKNS

-117 SDFSLNHSDL
+117 NNFSLNHSDL
-127 QIASMNGSGDFQ
+127 QISAMNRNGRFQ
-139 YNNLPRKCDVR
+139 NSKDQRYCDVR
-150 VWNNEDKSTLI
+150 VWGNENKSTLL
-161 ASIDGIVT
+161 ASVDGILV
-169 DKNASKE
+169 DKLGG
-176 DKVNPTD
+176 DYVR
-183 KDTGKD
+183 D

-196 KASTTTPA
+196 KGNTTTPA
-204 TTDQILVV
+204 ATDQYIVV
-212 RLAKSSDNKGCFFGL
+212 RMAKSDRSQGCYFGL

-236 RFATTAT
+236 RFATTTT

-266 YIAINSDNK
+266 YIAINSNDT

-288 GKGAIVSKATTGDIY
+288 GQGAIVSKATTGDIY
-303 AYVSTETTDSR
+303 AYVSTEATDSR
-314 NNLLVGSSDATKELT
+314 NNQLVGSGDATKELT

-337 KKDND
+337 KQGND
-342 AVFSPLDNAASTTL
+342 AVFSPLDNAVSTTL

>member
-50 GNAIN
+50 GNAID

-68 GTDADAATTD
+68 GTEAGAAATD
-78 VALKSG
+78 VALNSG
-84 GKLDTHTEILCANY
+84 NELNTHPEILCANY
-98 TNKELDSR
+98 SNGKNS

-127 QIASMNGSGDFQ
+127 QIAAMNLNGRFQ
-139 YNNLPRKCDVR
+139 NSKGERYCDVR
-150 VWNNEDKSTLI
+150 VWGNENKSTLI
-161 ASIDGIVT
+161 ASTDGILV
-169 DKNASKE
+169 DKLGGSYT
-176 DKVNPTD
+176 V
-183 KDTGKD
+183 D

-196 KASTTTPA
+196 KGEA
-204 TTDQILVV
+204 TTQAATDQYLVV
-212 RLAKSSDNKGCFFGL
+212 RMAKSSNSNGCFFGL

-243 SNIANVATFSASSP
+243 SNIDNVATFSASSP

-288 GKGAIVSKATTGDIY
+288 GQGAIVSKATTGDIY
-303 AYVSTETTDSR
+303 AYVSTEATDSR
-314 NNLLVGSSDATKELT
+314 NNQLVGGGDATKELT

-337 KKDND
+337 KQGEE
-342 AVFSPLDNAASTTL
+342 AVFSPLKNTSTTL

-364 TTTTGGQALTLDFG
+364 TTTAGGQALSLDFG

-390 PATNATFDLSGRKV
+390 PATNATFDLSGRKA

>member
-68 GTDADAATTD
+68 GTDAGAAATD

-84 GKLDTHTEILCANY
+84 YQLDTHTEILCASYSNVK
-98 TNKELDSR
+98 NC

-117 SDFSLNHSDL
+117 SNFSLNHSDL
-127 QIASMNGSGDFQ
+127 QIAAMNGQGKFQ
-139 YNNLPRKCDVR
+139 NSKGERYCDVR
-150 VWNNEDKSTLI
+150 VWGNENKSTLI
-161 ASIDGIVT
+161 ASADGILA
-169 DKNASKE
+169 DKLGGDYE
-176 DKVNPTD
+176 R
-183 KDTGKD
+183 D

-196 KASTTTPA
+196 KGNTTTPA
-204 TTDQILVV
+204 TTDQYIVV
-212 RLAKSSDNKGCFFGL
+212 RMAKNDQNPGCFFGL

-288 GKGAIVSKATTGDIY
+288 GQGAIVSKATTSDIY
-303 AYVSTETTDSR
+303 AYVSTEATDSR
-314 NNLLVGSSDATKELT
+314 NNQLVGGGDYAMDLT

-337 KKDND
+337 KPGDK
-342 AVFSPLDNAASTTL
+342 AVFSPLKESANTTL

-404 SGKLPAGLY
+404 NGKLPAGLY